1 MLDYHRKMN
10 FGECVFMTT
19 DNTQKF
25 SGIAREYTQSRPG
38 YAQALLDCLFENYGF
53 SASSVVADV
62 GSGTGKFAK
71 QLLEKGCFVFGVEP
85 NADMRGIAENELCRF
100 DNFKSVDGTAEH
112 TTLPDGSVDFVTVA
126 QAFHWFDGV
135 RFKEECLRILKPD
148 GVVCL
153 IWNTRKE
160 DADINCQLYK
170 IYEKYCPDFK
180 GFHGGIKT
188 HDERIRSFFDDN
200 YEYLTFENPLYSD
213 RDKFIKR
220 SLSSSFSLKKGD
232 RDFDSYIAELNALF
246 DRFEVD
252 GIAQVANQTVLYVG
266 KIQK

>member
-1 MLDYHRKMN
+1 
-10 FGECVFMTT
+10 MTT

-25 SGIAREYTQSRPG
+25 SGIADVYTQSRPG
-38 YAQALLDCLFENYGF
+38 YAEKLLDCLFEHYGF

-62 GSGTGKFAK
+62 GSGTGKLAK

-85 NADMRGIAENELCRF
+85 NADMRCVAENELCRF
-100 DNFKSVDGTAEH
+100 DNFKSADGTAEN

-126 QAFHWFDGV
+126 QAFHWFDGA
-135 RFKEECLRILKPD
+135 RFKKECQRILKT
-148 GVVCL
+148 GGKVCL
-153 IWNTRKE
+153 IWNVRTE
-160 DADINCQLYK
+160 NADINRHLYD
-170 IYEKYCPDFK
+170 IYAKYCPDFK

-220 SLSSSFSLKKGD
+220 SLSSSFSLQKGNVAFED
-232 RDFDSYIAELNALF
+232 YVAELNALF
-246 DRFEVD
+246 DRFAVD
-252 GIAQVANQTVLYVG
+252 GIAQVPNQTVLYVG
-266 KIQK
+266 EIQK